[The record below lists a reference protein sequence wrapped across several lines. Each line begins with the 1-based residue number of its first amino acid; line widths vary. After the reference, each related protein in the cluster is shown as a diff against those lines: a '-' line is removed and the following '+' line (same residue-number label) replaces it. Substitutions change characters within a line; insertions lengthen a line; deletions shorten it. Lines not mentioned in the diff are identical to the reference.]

1 MKKRIRFS
9 RFTALICAMVLLAL
23 TVSGCGQKSGP
34 EQSDAKEAVEAA
46 EPGEAAPEEDA
57 EQEPAASIAAELF
70 DRYGDGI
77 LRFAFSHMHNLY
89 DAEDVLQ
96 ETLIRY
102 LENKPKFADMRQEKC
117 WMFKVAANVAKDML
131 RRRSRGDVNLD
142 DHPEL
147 PAPSRERGDL
157 LAALLALPEKYKTS
171 MFLYYYEGY
180 SVREIARA
188 MGQPEG
194 TVKSWLHRARE
205 ILRKDLEEDES

>member
-1 MKKRIRFS
+1 MERETLRAEINVQR
-9 RFTALICAMVLLAL
+9 LYQQLLP
-23 TVSGCGQKSGP
+23 TVYRAAYTYLKNP
-34 EQSDAKEAVEAA
+34 SDS
-46 EPGEAAPEEDA
+46 EDA
-57 EQEPAASIAAELF
+57 AQEAF
-70 DRYGDGI
+70 
-77 LRFAFSHMHNLY
+77 LRLVQSRRTFS
-89 DAEDVLQ
+89 DERQVKAW
-96 ETLIRY
+96 LIVTVG
-102 LENKPKFADMRQEKC
+102 NI
-117 WMFKVAANVAKDML
+117 AKDML

>member
-1 MKKRIRFS
+1 MERETLRAEINVQR
-9 RFTALICAMVLLAL
+9 LYQQLLP
-23 TVSGCGQKSGP
+23 TVYRAAYTYLKNP
-34 EQSDAKEAVEAA
+34 SDS
-46 EPGEAAPEEDA
+46 EDA
-57 EQEPAASIAAELF
+57 AQEAF
-70 DRYGDGI
+70 
-77 LRFAFSHMHNLY
+77 LRLVQSRRSFS
-89 DAEDVLQ
+89 DERQVKAW
-96 ETLIRY
+96 LIVTVG
-102 LENKPKFADMRQEKC
+102 NI
-117 WMFKVAANVAKDML
+117 AKDLL

>member
-1 MKKRIRFS
+1 MERETLRAEINVQR
-9 RFTALICAMVLLAL
+9 LYQQLLP
-23 TVSGCGQKSGP
+23 TVYRAAYTYLKNP
-34 EQSDAKEAVEAA
+34 SDS
-46 EPGEAAPEEDA
+46 EDA
-57 EQEPAASIAAELF
+57 AQEAF
-70 DRYGDGI
+70 
-77 LRFAFSHMHNLY
+77 LRLVQSRRSFS
-89 DAEDVLQ
+89 DERQVKAW
-96 ETLIRY
+96 LIVTVG
-102 LENKPKFADMRQEKC
+102 NI
-117 WMFKVAANVAKDML
+117 AKDML